1 MNRHNGF
8 VTCMR
13 CKCVTRQSKTH
24 RSPAPVGE
32 YRPRWEHD
40 RRADGD
46 QFYCQNDAKC
56 AHQRKIKTERDR
68 RLHAALQAQHDRD
81 VDRQMG
87 YEMKAYFTGM
97 S

>member
-8 VTCMR
+8 VTCAH
-13 CKCVTRQSKTH
+13 CGCVTREKKCVLDCNFKTMKS
-24 RSPAPVGE
+24 RIICANP
-32 YRPRWEHD
+32 
-40 RRADGD
+40 
-46 QFYCQNDAKC
+46 AKC
-56 AHQRKIKTERDR
+56 AKQMLIRTERDR
-68 RLHAALQAQHDRD
+68 RIHAALQAQHDRD

>member
-8 VTCMR
+8 VTCVR
-13 CKCVTRQSKTH
+13 CKCVTRKKKTVAEI
-24 RSPAPVGE
+24 PA
-32 YRPRWEHD
+32 RFSD
-40 RRADGD
+40 RRDLDWRCVD
-46 QFYCQNDAKC
+46 QVKC
-56 AHQRKIKTERDR
+56 DLQRKIQTERDR
-68 RLHAALQAQHDRD
+68 RIHAALQAQHDRD